1 MESILLLQQEKKIVF
16 SMLSNP
22 LKTLTKKEWLLW
34 LASLAAVIISNLAT
48 NDLDLL
54 TLISALL
61 GVTSL
66 IFAAK
71 GSVWAQFLMIVFCI
85 LYGII
90 SFRFHYWGE
99 MITYLGMTL
108 PMAVWSAITWLQ
120 NPSEENE
127 NEVAI
132 QTLNKKHIIGL
143 IISTIIVTSI
153 FYYPYVAGYTKY
165 YIQYLVYC
173 NKFCC
178 SITYYAAFFI
188 LRYGICRKRYR
199 VNCTLGACLT

>member
-34 LASLAAVIISNLAT
+34 LASLAAVIISNFAT

-85 LYGII
+85 FFPFPLLG
-90 SFRFHYWGE
+90 RND
-99 MITYLGMTL
+99 YLSWNDSADGCL
-108 PMAVWSAITWLQ
+108 VSDHMASKPI
-120 NPSEENE
+120 
-127 NEVAI
+127 
-132 QTLNKKHIIGL
+132 
-143 IISTIIVTSI
+143 
-153 FYYPYVAGYTKY
+153 
-165 YIQYLVYC
+165 
-173 NKFCC
+173 
-178 SITYYAAFFI
+178 
-188 LRYGICRKRYR
+188 RRK
-199 VNCTLGACLT
+199 

>member
-22 LKTLTKKEWLLW
+22 LKTLTKGMAA
-34 LASLAAVIISNLAT
+34 LACILAAVIISNFAT

-66 IFAAK
+66 ILLQR

-108 PMAVWSAITWLQ
+108 PMAAWSAITWLQ

-132 QTLNKKHIIGL
+132 QTLNKN
-143 IISTIIVTSI
+143 IS
-153 FYYPYVAGYTKY
+153 
-165 YIQYLVYC
+165 LD
-173 NKFCC
+173 
-178 SITYYAAFFI
+178 
-188 LRYGICRKRYR
+188 
-199 VNCTLGACLT
+199 

>member
-1 MESILLLQQEKKIVF
+1 
-16 SMLSNP
+16 MLSNP

-34 LASLAAVIISNLAT
+34 LASLAAVIISNFAT

-54 TLISALL
+54 TLISTLL

-108 PMAVWSAITWLQ
+108 PMAAWSAITWLQ

-132 QTLNKKHIIGL
+132 QTLNKKSYHWINYQHNYRYEYFL
-143 IISTIIVTSI
+143 L
-153 FYYPYVAGYTKY
+153 YPYVAGYTKY

>member
-34 LASLAAVIISNLAT
+34 LASLAAVIISNFAT

-108 PMAVWSAITWLQ
+108 PMAAWSAITWLQ

-153 FYYPYVAGYTKY
+153 FYY
-165 YIQYLVYC
+165 
-173 NKFCC
+173 
-178 SITYYAAFFI
+178 I
-188 LRYGICRKRYR
+188 LMWLDTPNIIFS
-199 VNCTLGACLT
+199 TLL